1 MSLFAYGTL
10 MFAEVWRRIGIGEFE
25 TQPATLSGHAVY
37 RIRDAVIPGMVK
49 ANAEDQVTGL
59 IYHGLDEET
68 LFELDA
74 YESDLYERIA
84 VQATAAD
91 GTSIECQAFV
101 IPESHR
107 QAVTNELWDATWFKQ
122 HELESY
128 LNG

>member
-25 TQPATLSGHAVY
+25 TQPATLPGYAVY
-37 RIRDAVIPGMVK
+37 RVQDSVIPGMVQT
-49 ANAEDQVTGL
+49 NADDQVTGL

-68 LFELDA
+68 LFELDT
-74 YESDLYERIA
+74 YESDLYKRIA

-91 GTSIECQAFV
+91 GALIECQAFV

-107 QAVTNELWDATWFKQ
+107 QAVTDEFWDADWFEK
-122 HELESY
+122 HELENY